1 METQGSL
8 PQSQIPATGFYPDLV
23 LGGKFTI
30 MEICK
35 MYSRSGREGLEGE

>member
-1 METQGSL
+1 MEPQGSL
-8 PQSQIPATGFYPDLV
+8 PQSQVPTTGFYPELV

-35 MYSRSGREGLEGE
+35 MYSRPGREGPEGE